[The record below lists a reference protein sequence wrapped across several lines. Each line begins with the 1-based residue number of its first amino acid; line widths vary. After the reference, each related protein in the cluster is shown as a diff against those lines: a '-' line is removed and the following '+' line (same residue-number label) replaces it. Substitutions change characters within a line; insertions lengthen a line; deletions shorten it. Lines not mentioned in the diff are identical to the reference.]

1 MCWWRC
7 NDNDEDDDD
16 NDGDHDDE
24 ESWKKYKRK
33 HFIKKTKT
41 I

>member
-1 MCWWRC
+1 MCWWWC

-16 NDGDHDDE
+16 NDGDHDE
-24 ESWKKYKRK
+24 ESWKKYKSK